1 VVPNTPI
8 ILHLCIDRLEDIC
21 WLVPSLQ
28 IKVVTTI
35 LTTVLDLLSITSA
48 LSPTAKSS
56 VQYFLSPQSCTAPK
70 TTIVRPKP
78 LHKHEVVLCPMPAS
92 QQPHKAVTLT
102 GYSTSVRSGP
112 MCAEPQLHC
121 YKPQGLSL
129 TYAALQPPNAC
140 CPTNHKVVSIT
151 CCSTTTKWH
160 PTHGA
165 SHT

>member
-1 VVPNTPI
+1 LLQLLIYVITSFNFCQLNSKVKRSILSVPTILHCPKNHNIVPNA
-8 ILHLCIDRLEDIC
+8 CC
-21 WLVPSLQ
+21 S
-28 IKVVTTI
+28 TT
-35 LTTVLDLLSITSA
+35 T
-48 LSPTAKSS
+48 
-56 VQYFLSPQSCTAPK
+56 
-70 TTIVRPKP
+70 KP
-78 LHKHEVVLCPMPAS
+78 LHKLEVVLCPMPAS
-92 QQPHKAVTLT
+92 PQPHKAVTLT

-112 MCAEPQLHC
+112 MCAEPQPHC

-140 CPTNHKVVSIT
+140 GPTNHKVVSIT